1 MRGGERGG
9 NSNVFFP
16 PLSFFSPLRLL
27 KSWKNMFVW
36 GLGGLVAH
44 ERRAGALVSTL
55 LLGAFHL
62 LAAGCTACA
71 GERPLGSAAT
81 AAAAAAPSASGT
93 PLSRRGCIYS
103 GGRVRRRGPSHLFSF
118 YGRGPKQLTSR
129 PEALNQL
136 LPLAEVIR
144 EQIGSGNELLRRG
157 SDSHCR
163 ALLGSSQSKRGEI
176 VALNCLF
183 VSSTLI

>member
-1 MRGGERGG
+1 
-9 NSNVFFP
+9 
-16 PLSFFSPLRLL
+16 
-27 KSWKNMFVW
+27 MFVW

-44 ERRAGALVSTL
+44 ERRAGALVSTA

-71 GERPLGSAAT
+71 GEHPLGN
-81 AAAAAAPSASGT
+81 AAAAAAAATDAPSAPGA
-93 PLSRRGCIYS
+93 PLSQPGWIYS
-103 GGRVRRRGPSHLFSF
+103 GRRVRQSGPSHPFPF
-118 YGRGPKQLTSR
+118 YGRRTNSR

-144 EQIGSGNELLRRG
+144 EQMGNGNERLRCG

-163 ALLGSSQSKRGEI
+163 AVLGSCQSKRGEI

-183 VSSTLI
+183 SSSTLI